1 MRILVAFAMLAVLG
15 VTPAFADVLGCGCDK
30 PDVPPPDMSMPRDLS
45 PAPDL
50 AAPSDLSG
58 LRDARRERRRRHR
71 AAGAGMLV
79 LSGLGACGVVVA
91 RRRVRA

>member
-1 MRILVAFAMLAVLG
+1 MLGA
-15 VTPAFADVLGCGCDK
+15 TPAFADVLGRGCEK

-45 PAPDL
+45 PSRDL

-58 LRDARRERRRRHR
+58 LRDARLERRRRHR
-71 AAGAGMLV
+71 AAGAGMIV
-79 LSGLGACGVVVA
+79 LSGRGACGVAMA